1 MSEIRLAKA
10 EFLYDGSKIIIHCN
24 EDNKLERI
32 IQKFCTKIQKN
43 QSALCFL
50 YGGKII
56 DMNLTF
62 TELANSLDKKRLMI
76 SIIVT
81 DCEKDDNSILLK
93 EIKKLKEQLAKGQ
106 NIIENQKKEIE
117 ELKYKVTLTKS
128 EGMTQI
134 NSLMKIIEEKDQLI
148 EKLKSKPK
156 KINFSDVIAV
166 KFKSTDSKIDF
177 PMACLAT
184 ENFVKIEEKL
194 YQEYPELRRNNNCF
208 LCRGKIVN
216 RFLSIKEN
224 GIKSGDIIIVVT
236 EE

>member
-10 EFLYDGSKIIIHCN
+10 EFLYDGIKIIILCN

-32 IQKFCTKIQKN
+32 IQKFCSKIQKN
-43 QSALCFL
+43 QSDLCFL

-166 KFKSTDSKIDF
+166 EFKSIDSQIDF

-184 ENFVKIEEKL
+184 ENFVKIEERL
-194 YQEYPELRRNNNCF
+194 YQEYPELRRNNNYF
-208 LCRGKIVN
+208 ICRGNIVN

-224 GIKSGDIIIVVT
+224 GIKSGDIIMIMT
-236 EE
+236 AE

>member
-32 IQKFCTKIQKN
+32 IQKFCSKIQKN
-43 QSALCFL
+43 QSDLCFL

-106 NIIENQKKEIE
+106 NIIENQKK
-117 ELKYKVTLTKS
+117 
-128 EGMTQI
+128 
-134 NSLMKIIEEKDQLI
+134 
-148 EKLKSKPK
+148 KLK
-156 KINFSDVIAV
+156 N
-166 KFKSTDSKIDF
+166 
-177 PMACLAT
+177 
-184 ENFVKIEEKL
+184 
-194 YQEYPELRRNNNCF
+194 
-208 LCRGKIVN
+208 
-216 RFLSIKEN
+216 
-224 GIKSGDIIIVVT
+224 
-236 EE
+236 

>member
-32 IQKFCTKIQKN
+32 IQKFCSKIQKN
-43 QSALCFL
+43 QSDLCFL

-156 KINFSDVIAV
+156 KINFSDVIIV
-166 KFKSTDSKIDF
+166 EFKSIDSQIDF

-194 YQEYPELRRNNNCF
+194 YQEHPELRRNNNCF

>member
-10 EFLYDGSKIIIHCN
+10 EFLYDGSKIIILCN

-32 IQKFCTKIQKN
+32 IQKFCSKIQKN
-43 QSALCFL
+43 QSDLCFL

-156 KINFSDVIAV
+156 KINFSDVITV
-166 KFKSTDSKIDF
+166 EFKSIDSQIDF

-184 ENFVKIEEKL
+184 ENFVKIEERL
-194 YQEYPELRRNNNCF
+194 YQEYPELRRNNNYF
-208 LCRGKIVN
+208 ICRGNIVN

-224 GIKSGDIIIVVT
+224 GIKSGDIIMIMT
-236 EE
+236 AE

>member
-1 MSEIRLAKA
+1 
-10 EFLYDGSKIIIHCN
+10 
-24 EDNKLERI
+24 
-32 IQKFCTKIQKN
+32 
-43 QSALCFL
+43 
-50 YGGKII
+50 
-56 DMNLTF
+56 
-62 TELANSLDKKRLMI
+62 
-76 SIIVT
+76 
-81 DCEKDDNSILLK
+81 
-93 EIKKLKEQLAKGQ
+93 
-106 NIIENQKKEIE
+106 
-117 ELKYKVTLTKS
+117 
-128 EGMTQI
+128 MTQI

-156 KINFSDVIAV
+156 KINFSDVITV
-166 KFKSTDSKIDF
+166 EFKSIDSQIDF

-194 YQEYPELRRNNNCF
+194 YQEHPELRRNNNCF